1 MKKTI
6 YKVLL
11 IVLIVIHVATPL
23 VKLAAFGYEVPEL
36 ISDVYNNGV
45 IIILSAAVLY
55 LYNSK

>member
-1 MKKTI
+1 MKRTV

-36 ISDVYNNGV
+36 FSDVYNNGV
-45 IIILSAAVLY
+45 IVILSAAVLY
-55 LYNSK
+55 VINSK